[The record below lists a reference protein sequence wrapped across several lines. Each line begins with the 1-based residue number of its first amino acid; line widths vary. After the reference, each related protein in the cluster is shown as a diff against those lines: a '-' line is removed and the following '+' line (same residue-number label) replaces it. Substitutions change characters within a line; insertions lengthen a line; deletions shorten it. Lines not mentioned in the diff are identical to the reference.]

1 MDVKIY
7 FLKDIIVSFKVL
19 KCIIF
24 QNYIYQ
30 ILGGKKL
37 SMDMHITCINSFQ
50 EISIK
55 IKNINEEPYGMT
67 LSGSHTVLANG
78 TTGYSIGEVTVL
90 DPDVEQTHI
99 ISIKGP
105 NSDFIKAIYLSI
117 PVKIFK

>member
-1 MDVKIY
+1 MYNFSK
-7 FLKDIIVSFKVL
+7 L
-19 KCIIF
+19 
-24 QNYIYQ
+24 YISDF
-30 ILGGKKL
+30 GGKKT
-37 SMDMHITCINSFQ
+37 SDGHIKCINSFQ

-78 TTGYSIGEVTVL
+78 TAGYSIGEVTVL
-90 DPDVEQTHI
+90 DPDVEQTHS

>member
-1 MDVKIY
+1 M
-7 FLKDIIVSFKVL
+7 F
-19 KCIIF
+19 
-24 QNYIYQ
+24 
-30 ILGGKKL
+30 
-37 SMDMHITCINSFQ
+37 NSFQ

-78 TTGYSIGEVTVL
+78 TAGYSIGEVTIL

-105 NSDFIKAIYLSI
+105 NSDFIKAIYLPIS
-117 PVKIFK
+117 VNIFKLLSNMYMMDFKFYLQTL